1 MKKDFTNIAKERPQS
16 LKVLKQAY
24 LDYLIEADKR
34 KWLINYF
41 LFVYLWIKIL
51 MLIMYHSRLKNV
63 LILVSSVINI
73 RRVLVLHFY
82 LSHDT

>member
-1 MKKDFTNIAKERPQS
+1 
-16 LKVLKQAY
+16 
-24 LDYLIEADKR
+24 
-34 KWLINYF
+34 LINYF